1 MGTGAAHSP
10 DGHWWPARGRT
21 MGQREAEEVA
31 RRVVED
37 GERSRDD
44 AARERHALLDVPAR
58 PRVNARYALQPTGTP

>member
-1 MGTGAAHSP
+1 
-10 DGHWWPARGRT
+10 